1 MLDLKIKK
9 IEAMEVFD
17 SRGNPTVQVT
27 VITEDNSKGIAIVP
41 SGASTGYY
49 EAIELRDLD
58 KARLGGKGVKKAVD
72 NVNKIISKH

>member
-27 VITEDNSKGIAIVP
+27 VVTEDDFEGIAIVP

-49 EAIELRDLD
+49 EAVVQLIFFYLFLILE
-58 KARLGGKGVKKAVD
+58 
-72 NVNKIISKH
+72 